1 MSAPLPPHC
10 GGSGALRY
18 ASGFHDDNVN
28 PPSAPAAS
36 EVLPGTFILVKY
48 AYLQTVRHYVGCVE
62 EEYDEEHFNVRY
74 LRNEVDNVF
83 VYPDREDLDTIHHR
97 VIESVLPFPK
107 LIIPFMGTSLR
118 GGKYVFEGVTFP
130 KTVV

>member
-1 MSAPLPPHC
+1 MLDSVKTRSELC
-10 GGSGALRY
+10 GARLISGKVGRVQDWTCLESLTYTKRDL
-18 ASGFHDDNVN
+18 G
-28 PPSAPAAS
+28 
-36 EVLPGTFILVKY
+36 
-48 AYLQTVRHYVGCVE
+48 HYVGCVE
-62 EEYDEEHFNVRY
+62 EEYDEENFNVRY